1 MNAHRMPFM
10 NTLAPSSTRKRSVN
24 LTLRVDVVDQV
35 RSISDNL
42 SATVESLLVAYIDQQ
57 KQTPTLRQKV
67 AMQSTQ
73 TWNDFNRDVGSF
85 ADEYVTL

>member
-1 MNAHRMPFM
+1 M